1 MGRCCFSQDG
11 RPHIKV
17 KMRGDEEKK
26 IPGAM
31 KILFI
36 SRISRWVLY
45 EGVVVTTVTCE
56 TETLGL
62 K

>member
-36 SRISRWVLY
+36 GRI
-45 EGVVVTTVTCE
+45 
-56 TETLGL
+56 L
-62 K
+62 KKGAV